1 MAQRKLLSL
10 VLGNVAAQAEGLKGE
25 DLSRAQLIS
34 FAIGNPLFSLLAVR
48 AMGPKKSGVGGGS
61 VGELRSSE
69 TFARSAAQSA
79 ARADA
84 SAQNAAKSAEEAET
98 AAKAVE
104 QKLKSAK

>member
-48 AMGPKKSGVGGGS
+48 AMGPKKSGGGS

-69 TFARSAAQSA
+69 TFAKSAAQSA
-79 ARADA
+79 AKADA
-84 SAQNAAKSAEEAET
+84 SAQNAAKSAEEAES